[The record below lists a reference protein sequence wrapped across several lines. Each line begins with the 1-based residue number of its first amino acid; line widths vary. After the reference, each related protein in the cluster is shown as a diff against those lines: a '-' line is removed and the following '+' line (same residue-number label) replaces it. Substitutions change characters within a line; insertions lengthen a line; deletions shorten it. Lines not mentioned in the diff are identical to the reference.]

1 MPGMK
6 KPGLGGGRVNSESIC
21 NVKPN
26 TQQGMVLQQLRQR
39 PMSAAELQWSLPIA
53 DARAVV
59 RDLIAKGYRI
69 DKRQHSNPS
78 EHGRPIQRYHLV
90 ESQ

>member
-1 MPGMK
+1 MPRMK
-6 KPGLGGGRVNSESIC
+6 KPGLGGGRVNSESLC
-21 NVKPN
+21 KVKPN
-26 TQQGMVLQQLRQR
+26 TQQWLVLEQLRQR

-69 DKRQHSNPS
+69 DKHPHPNPS